1 VTNAALK
8 IRDALRAA
16 IVEAGWSET
25 ARRSGVGR
33 VVLYRAFPKQGT
45 RMPGLTTT
53 VRVAAAL
60 GLKVTLAPDENPH
73 GGG

>member
-1 VTNAALK
+1 
-8 IRDALRAA
+8 
-16 IVEAGWSET
+16 
-25 ARRSGVGR
+25 
-33 VVLYRAFPKQGT
+33 
-45 RMPGLTTT
+45 MPGLTTT